1 MGSVVGE
8 KITRLIEYA
17 TNNFLPL
24 ILVCASG
31 GARMQEGSLSLMQL
45 AKISSTLYDYQSNK
59 KLFYVS
65 ILTSPTTGGV
75 TASFGML
82 GDIIIAEPNAYIAFA
97 GKREVVDP
105 VRGGIAADHDGGVG
119 ANTGCVVLVLQMEN
133 TSYFAASGHKLGAFF
148 SFIFR
153 FPYYP
158 FGASAVSKVILQD
171 LGNRVLV
178 GKDDEPV
185 RQLISMISNDNY
197 HVVRQACSSLST
209 LAGDVSVAMKL
220 MKCDILQPIG
230 AVLMVSS
237 ASEKLV
243 SVLQVVVTL
252 AIRSDTI
259 AEMMLTNDVLSSLKV
274 QRLALLAVGNLGFCP
289 ENHHVLVAVEGLREL
304 LVQLTATPEPRVN
317 KAAARA
323 LAILGENESLRCAI
337 GGRQIPKRG
346 IRILS
351 LDGGGMKG
359 LATVQILEEIE
370 NRTGKRMHEL
380 FDLICGTSTGGIY
393 AAALSIKSMS
403 AYRLEEIYKN
413 FGKVVFSEPVPKDNN
428 SATWKEKLD
437 QLYKSSSQSFRVVAK
452 GSKHNPDKLERL
464 LKDLCADEDGDDRLI
479 ESAVKDIP
487 KVCLISTLVSVM
499 PAQPFVF
506 RNYQYP
512 VGTPKAPCVTS
523 ESSGTTARV
532 SHKQSGL
539 IGSCKY
545 QLWQAIRAS
554 CAAPY
559 YLDDFSDDVYRWRD
573 GGLMA
578 NNPTIISMREALLL
592 WPDTKIDCLVS
603 VGSGSV
609 PTKVTAYQNC
619 VVNEPLLH
627 SIDFTSYLSP
637 PLQARKGG
645 WRYLDA
651 GQVLIESACSVD
663 RVEETLNTLLPMHP
677 KIRYFRFNPVDERCD
692 MKLDETD
699 PAVWQKLEAATK
711 DYIENN
717 SEYFNIACE
726 TLVQAS
732 ANSDTEK

>member
-1 MGSVVGE
+1 
-8 KITRLIEYA
+8 
-17 TNNFLPL
+17 
-24 ILVCASG
+24 
-31 GARMQEGSLSLMQL
+31 
-45 AKISSTLYDYQSNK
+45 
-59 KLFYVS
+59 
-65 ILTSPTTGGV
+65 
-75 TASFGML
+75 
-82 GDIIIAEPNAYIAFA
+82 
-97 GKREVVDP
+97 
-105 VRGGIAADHDGGVG
+105 
-119 ANTGCVVLVLQMEN
+119 MEN

-259 AEMMLTNDVLSSLKV
+259 AEMMLTNDVLSSLKVLCVHKNPEV

-487 KVCLISTLVSVM
+487 KVCLISTL
-499 PAQPFVF
+499 
-506 RNYQYP
+506 YP

-609 PTKVTAYQNC
+609 PTK
-619 VVNEPLLH
+619 
-627 SIDFTSYLSP
+627 
-637 PLQARKGG
+637 ARKGG

>member
-1 MGSVVGE
+1 
-8 KITRLIEYA
+8 
-17 TNNFLPL
+17 
-24 ILVCASG
+24 
-31 GARMQEGSLSLMQL
+31 
-45 AKISSTLYDYQSNK
+45 
-59 KLFYVS
+59 
-65 ILTSPTTGGV
+65 
-75 TASFGML
+75 
-82 GDIIIAEPNAYIAFA
+82 
-97 GKREVVDP
+97 
-105 VRGGIAADHDGGVG
+105 
-119 ANTGCVVLVLQMEN
+119 MEN

-259 AEMMLTNDVLSSLKV
+259 AEMMLTNDVLSSLKVLCVHKNPEV

-512 VGTPKAPCVTS
+512 VGTPKAPCPTS

-609 PTKVTAYQNC
+609 PTK
-619 VVNEPLLH
+619 
-627 SIDFTSYLSP
+627 
-637 PLQARKGG
+637 ARKGG

>member
-1 MGSVVGE
+1 MNICEQCGYHLKMRSSNRIELSIDPGTWGPMDE
-8 KITRLIEYA
+8 DLI
-17 TNNFLPL
+17 
-24 ILVCASG
+24 
-31 GARMQEGSLSLMQL
+31 SLDPSEFQSEEELYKDRIDFYQRKTGLTEAIQTSTGQL
-45 AKISSTLYDYQSNK
+45 NGI
-59 KLFYVS
+59 
-65 ILTSPTTGGV
+65 P
-75 TASFGML
+75 
-82 GDIIIAEPNAYIAFA
+82 IAI
-97 GKREVVDP
+97 GEVVDP

-220 MKCDILQPIG
+220 MKCDIMQPIG

-252 AIRSDTI
+252 AIRSDTM
-259 AEMMLTNDVLSSLKV
+259 AEMMLTNDVLSSLKVLCVHKNPEV

-479 ESAVKDIP
+479 ESAVKDVP
-487 KVCLISTLVSVM
+487 KVCLISTLVSVL

-512 VGTPKAPCVTS
+512 VGTPEAPCVTS

-578 NNPTIISMREALLL
+578 NNPTIISMREAQLL

-609 PTKVTAYQNC
+609 PTK
-619 VVNEPLLH
+619 
-627 SIDFTSYLSP
+627 
-637 PLQARKGG
+637 ARKGG

>member
-1 MGSVVGE
+1 
-8 KITRLIEYA
+8 
-17 TNNFLPL
+17 
-24 ILVCASG
+24 
-31 GARMQEGSLSLMQL
+31 
-45 AKISSTLYDYQSNK
+45 
-59 KLFYVS
+59 
-65 ILTSPTTGGV
+65 
-75 TASFGML
+75 
-82 GDIIIAEPNAYIAFA
+82 
-97 GKREVVDP
+97 
-105 VRGGIAADHDGGVG
+105 
-119 ANTGCVVLVLQMEN
+119 
-133 TSYFAASGHKLGAFF
+133 
-148 SFIFR
+148 
-153 FPYYP
+153 
-158 FGASAVSKVILQD
+158 
-171 LGNRVLV
+171 
-178 GKDDEPV
+178 
-185 RQLISMISNDNY
+185 MISNDNY

-209 LAGDVSVAMKL
+209 LVADVSVAMKL
-220 MKCDILQPIG
+220 MKCDIMQPIG

-237 ASEKLV
+237 VSENLV

-259 AEMMLTNDVLSSLKV
+259 AEMVVTNDVLSSLKVLCVHKNPEV

-289 ENHHVLVAVEGLREL
+289 ENRHELVAVEGLREL
-304 LVQLTATPEPRVN
+304 LVQLTATPDPRVN

-413 FGKVVFSEPVPKDNN
+413 FGKVVFSEPVRKDNN

-437 QLYKSSSQSFRVVAK
+437 QLYKTSSQSFRVVAK

-479 ESAVKDIP
+479 ESAVKNIP

-512 VGTPKAPCVTS
+512 VGTPEAPCVTS

-578 NNPTIISMREALLL
+578 NNPTIISMREAQLL

-609 PTKVTAYQNC
+609 PTK
-619 VVNEPLLH
+619 
-627 SIDFTSYLSP
+627 
-637 PLQARKGG
+637 ARKGG
-645 WRYLDA
+645 WRCLDA

-732 ANSDTEK
+732 ANRDTEK